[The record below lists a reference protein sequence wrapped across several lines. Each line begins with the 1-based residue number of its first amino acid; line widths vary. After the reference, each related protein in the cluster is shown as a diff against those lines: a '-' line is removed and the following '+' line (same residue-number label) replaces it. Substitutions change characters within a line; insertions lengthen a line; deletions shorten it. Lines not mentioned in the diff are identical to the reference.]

1 MGLNRG
7 GVMPTAVDGLRA
19 FGAGVL
25 AVGFARF
32 THPTY
37 GRPVATGRFFFVA
50 LLAPSCGVARIPARP
65 FGPVDALIIFVKFFL
80 QRAVLG
86 LPVRLVTS
94 RSCRRGVVG
103 ENRNGIVAMRAAR

>member
-1 MGLNRG
+1 MVLNRG
-7 GVMPTAVDGLRA
+7 GDVQAAVDGLRA

-37 GRPVATGRFFFVA
+37 ALHPSYVWAASCYWPLFFVA

-65 FGPVDALIIFVKFFL
+65 FGPVDVPTF
-80 QRAVLG
+80 
-86 LPVRLVTS
+86 S
-94 RSCRRGVVG
+94 
-103 ENRNGIVAMRAAR
+103 